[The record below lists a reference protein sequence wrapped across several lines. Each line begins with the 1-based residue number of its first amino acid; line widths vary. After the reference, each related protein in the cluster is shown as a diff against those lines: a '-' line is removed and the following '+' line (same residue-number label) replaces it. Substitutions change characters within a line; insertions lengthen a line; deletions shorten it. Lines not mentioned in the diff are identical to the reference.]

1 MTSVPHPKKLSE
13 LQATAI
19 CGNDISS
26 SCLYVSALTILYA
39 GQYAWISLLVVAFV
53 LFLFRRIYGE
63 VVGALPLNGGAY
75 NALLNTTSKQMASAA
90 ACLTILSYMATAV
103 ISANEAM
110 HYLHRMAAMLPVE
123 AATIALLAAFMGL
136 ALIGIGESAIVAVVI
151 FITHLASLLLLVL
164 AGGWFLLHNG
174 TAIFTANWELPVVS
188 GNFTTALFLGF
199 SAAMLGISGFESSA
213 NFVEEQQAGVFRKTL
228 RNMWAVV
235 SFFNPVIALL
245 ALCIIPLA
253 HVGEHRESLLA
264 FIGDTAGGNW
274 LGWLISVD
282 AVLVLSGA
290 VLTSYVGVTGLVERI
305 TLDRVLPNFFLAKNR
320 RGVNYR
326 IVIGFFILCVS
337 VLFAT
342 GGDLGALAGV
352 YTFSFLAVMTLFG
365 LGNLLLKIK
374 RAKLPRPVRAH
385 PLAVVAAIGFVV
397 AAFYGNALLNP
408 SSLLVFFQYL
418 LPALGFIVIML
429 NRGRIVR
436 VLLYTLEYLYRP
448 VRHFVVVS
456 SHYLQKMLEKINSQE
471 FVFFTKGDNVAVLNR
486 VLQYVENNE
495 KAGKLK
501 IVTVMQPG
509 QTCNEPLR
517 KDLEVLDRAY
527 PEVRIEYL
535 EIEGQF
541 GPELIEELSTRW
553 GIPKNFMF
561 IGSPGDRFP
570 YQVSELGGVRLII

>member
-1 MTSVPHPKKLSE
+1 MSIASNPKKLNV

-39 GQYAWISLLVVAFV
+39 GQFAWISLLIVAVV

-110 HYLHRMAAMLPVE
+110 HYLHNMVQGLPIGT
-123 AATIALLAAFMGL
+123 ATVVLLALFMGL
-136 ALIGIGESAIVAVVI
+136 ALVGIGESAVVAVAI
-151 FITHLASLLLLVL
+151 FITHLVSLSLLVL
-164 AGGWFLLHNG
+164 AGGWFLLWHG
-174 TAIFTANWELPVVS
+174 GATFALNWQQPLPEGGFS
-188 GNFTTALFLGF
+188 MALFLGF

-213 NFVEEQQAGVFRKTL
+213 NFVEEQQPGVFRKTL

-235 SFFNPVIALL
+235 SFFNPLIALL
-245 ALCIIPLA
+245 VLCIIPLA
-253 HVGEHRESLLA
+253 QVGEHRESLLA
-264 FIGDTAGGNW
+264 FMGGIAGGSW
-274 LGWLISVD
+274 LSWVISVD

-290 VLTSYVGVTGLVERI
+290 VLTSFVGVTGLIERI
-305 TLDRVLPNFFLAKNR
+305 TLDRVLPNFFLAQNR

-326 IVIGFFILCVS
+326 IVVAFFILCVS

-342 GGDLGALAGV
+342 KGDLGALAGV
-352 YTFSFLAVMTLFG
+352 YTFSFLAVMALFG

-385 PLAVVAAIGFVV
+385 PLAVVAAIGCV
-397 AAFYGNALLNP
+397 AAAFWGNMRLNSGALFTF
-408 SSLLVFFQYL
+408 VQYL
-418 LPALGFIVIML
+418 LPALGFIFLML

-436 VLLYTLEYLYRP
+436 ILLYVIDYLYRP
-448 VRHFVVVS
+448 VRRFVVVS
-456 SHYLQKMLEKINSQE
+456 SQYLQKMLEKINTQE
-471 FVFFTKGDNVAVLNR
+471 FVFFTKGDDVAVLNR
-486 VLQYVENNE
+486 VLQYVETNE
-495 KAGKLK
+495 KTGLLK
-501 IVTVMQPG
+501 IVTVMTPS
-509 QTCNEPLR
+509 QTCNEALR
-517 KDLEVLDRAY
+517 HDLEVLDRAY
-527 PEVRIEYL
+527 PEVKIEYV
-535 EIEGQF
+535 EIEGIF
-541 GPELIEELSTRW
+541 GPELIEELSQKW
-553 GIPKNFMF
+553 NIPKNFMF

-570 YQVSELGGVRLII
+570 YRVSELGGVRLII